1 MRCIFSIIL
10 LITALPVSAQMYQ
23 YTDAN
28 GRRVYTDQPPMG
40 VSASNIEL
48 STVNSVPATVRQ
60 PSSTALKVDSASK
73 HSSFYSQL
81 QIIGLPTEQTI
92 RANDGSFTL
101 QVEIIPKLANEHR
114 LQLLI
119 DGKPYGATS
128 HSTTLSVENL
138 DRGEHRLAVQVLA
151 NDQVIQR
158 SAEHT
163 IYLQRM
169 HINHSKAAD
178 Q

>member
-1 MRCIFSIIL
+1 MRRIFSIVL

-23 YTDAN
+23 YPDAN

-40 VSASNIEL
+40 VSASNIKL
-48 STVNSVPATVRQ
+48 STINSVPATVRQ
-60 PSSTALKVDSASK
+60 PSGAALKIDSASK
-73 HSSFYSQL
+73 HSTIYSQL
-81 QIIGLPTEQTI
+81 QISRPLTEHAI
-92 RANDGSFTL
+92 RANDGSFTV
-101 QVEIIPKLANEHR
+101 QIKITPKLANEHY

-119 DGKPYGATS
+119 DGKAYGAAS